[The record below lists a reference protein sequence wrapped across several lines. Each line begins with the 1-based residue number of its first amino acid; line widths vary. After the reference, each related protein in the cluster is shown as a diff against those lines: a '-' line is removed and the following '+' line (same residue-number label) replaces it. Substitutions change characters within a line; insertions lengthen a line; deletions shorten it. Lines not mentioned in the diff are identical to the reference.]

1 MPTVVLFGGS
11 FNPVHMGHVFTA
23 CYLAHLGMFDEVLVV
38 PVFKHPYNKNLI
50 EYHHR
55 HEMCR
60 LAMSWIPKVTISD
73 VEQYLFD
80 KASWSAT
87 VEPNYTVQTVS
98 YLKAVHPDWNIYFA
112 VGSDNSRV
120 SEWHGSERLLQLAT
134 PFVIGRAGHPDKNDI
149 AILPQ
154 ISSTEIR
161 KSLAENKHGTIAKA
175 FLPEGVLDYIKK
187 NGLYDGQND
196 QR

>member
-38 PVFKHPYNKNLI
+38 PVFKHPYNKSLV

-73 VEQYLFD
+73 VEKYLSD
-80 KASWSAT
+80 ISE
-87 VEPNYTVQTVS
+87 EPNYTIKTVT
-98 YLKAVHPDWNIYFA
+98 YLKKIHPDWDIYFA
-112 VGSDNSRV
+112 VGSDNYNV
-120 SEWHGSERLLQLAT
+120 SEWHGGEELLDLAE
-134 PFVIGRAGHPDKNDI
+134 PFVIGRAGHPDKNNI

-161 KSLAENKHGTIAKA
+161 KSLVENRYSGMAMS
-175 FLPEGVLDYIKK
+175 FLPEGVLEYINK
-187 NGLYDGQND
+187 NGLYNG
-196 QR
+196 